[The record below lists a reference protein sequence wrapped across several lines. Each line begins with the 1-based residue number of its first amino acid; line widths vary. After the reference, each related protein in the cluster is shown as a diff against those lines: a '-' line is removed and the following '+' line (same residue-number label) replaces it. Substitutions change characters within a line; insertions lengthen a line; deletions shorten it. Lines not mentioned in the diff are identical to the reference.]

1 MALVWNF
8 LLTNVVNEPA
18 VSLSPL
24 PDFMTQEHDKN
35 ILVSFGPDSAFIID
49 KSRRTIINI
58 NNNNYNNNNNNNYN
72 NNNAVTLPH
81 YTTQVVSIPA
91 DISAEMRTM
100 YLVYCAMLYCYN
112 KDAAA
117 FQRVTPQKVREFT
130 HFVKDKMVKRLRQ
143 SGGGGGG
150 EANLKRQVF
159 FLAQSCKNSL
169 NKNAIYNNERVGPD
183 ANGFLPMSGSEPDY
197 EPDKWNNNDADR
209 KNHNCYAYVLD
220 NFIAGRPKRPQPG
233 HRNIHEKV
241 FTAQNFTREE
251 IARRA
256 ISDNPVIYCADPN
269 VACQKGYYK
278 GVLVIDRFNN
288 YHWLRQDSDGY
299 WSHKPGQLPV
309 TRLDADNQLI
319 KHPGKANLFYHG
331 QTKEDSLLYTDVGPY
346 FCIPSKKHT
355 NITLEAH
362 SCPQCG
368 GGSGKKGGCG
378 C

>member
-1 MALVWNF
+1 MALIWNF
-8 LLTNVVNEPA
+8 LLTHVVNLPT

-24 PDFMTQEHDKN
+24 QDFMQENDKN
-35 ILVSFGPDSAFIID
+35 ILVCFGQGGAFIID
-49 KSRRTIINI
+49 KSRRLVIYFNDFL
-58 NNNNYNNNNNNNYN
+58 N
-72 NNNAVTLPH
+72 VTPRR
-81 YTTQVVSIPA
+81 YTTKMVPIPA
-91 DISAEMRTM
+91 DISAEMRPM

-112 KDAAA
+112 INKVVA
-117 FQRVTPQKVREFT
+117 FDRVTPQKVQEFT
-130 HFVKDKMVKRLRQ
+130 KFVKEKMVKQR
-143 SGGGGGG
+143 GGGGGG
-150 EANLKRQVF
+150 TNLEKEVF
-159 FLAQSCKNSL
+159 FLAQSCNNSL
-169 NKNAIYNNERVGPD
+169 NKKAIYNSERRVGPD
-183 ANGFLPMSGSEPDY
+183 NNGFLPLSGSEPDY
-197 EPDKWNNNDADR
+197 EPEKWNNNDADR

-220 NFIAGRPKRPQPG
+220 NFIPGRPKRPQPG

-269 VACQKGYYK
+269 VPCQKGYYK

-309 TRLDADNQLI
+309 TRLDADNKLI

-331 QTKEDSLLYTDVGPY
+331 QTKDDSLLYTDVGPY

-362 SCPQCG
+362 SCPDCG
-368 GGSGKKGGCG
+368 
-378 C
+378 

>member
-1 MALVWNF
+1 MALIWNF
-8 LLTNVVNEPA
+8 LLTNVVNIPA

-24 PDFMTQEHDKN
+24 QDFVQEKDKD
-35 ILVSFGPDSAFIID
+35 ILVCFGQGSACIID
-49 KSRRTIINI
+49 KSRRLVIYFHHSFNENPFHFFNENENPFLNEIN
-58 NNNNYNNNNNNNYN
+58 
-72 NNNAVTLPH
+72 H
-81 YTTQVVSIPA
+81 YTTKMVEIPT
-91 DISAEMRTM
+91 DIPPEM
-100 YLVYCAMLYCYN
+100 YLVCCAMLYCYN
-112 KDAAA
+112 NTHNEA
-117 FQRVTPQKVREFT
+117 FHRVTRQKVQEFT
-130 HFVKDKMVKRLRQ
+130 QFVKDKMMNRRRLGGGRIGRI
-143 SGGGGGG
+143 GGGGG
-150 EANLKRQVF
+150 NLAQEVF
-159 FLAQSCKNSL
+159 FLAQSCNNSL
-169 NKNAIYNNERVGPD
+169 NKKAIFNNNQRAGPD
-183 ANGFLPMSGSEPDY
+183 ENGFLPMSGSEPDY
-197 EPDKWNNNDADR
+197 EPEKWNDNENDR

-220 NFIAGRPKRPQPG
+220 NFIPGRPKRPQPG

-256 ISDNPVIYCADPN
+256 ISDNPIIYCADPN

-288 YHWLRQDSDGY
+288 YHWLRQDSDGF

-309 TRLDADNQLI
+309 TRLDADGNMI

-368 GGSGKKGGCG
+368 
-378 C
+378 